1 MNPNRN
7 KPTRI
12 RPARIDPARM
22 TLPGTIALV
31 GAECTGKTSLA
42 QALAADLPAL
52 WLPEA
57 LRDFCEREGRTP
69 RPDEQLGLMREQMA
83 REAAARKRAAREGIA
98 WVVCDSTPLV
108 TALYSVML
116 FEDRSLLEPALEHQR
131 GHTLTLLADVDLPW
145 VADGIQR
152 DGPQARAAFH
162 TLLLETLRAHRLPFR
177 FVSGTDGQRL
187 AGALQVLR
195 ACV

>member
-1 MNPNRN
+1 MSAIRT
-7 KPTRI
+7 KPI
-12 RPARIDPARM
+12 RFGTTAVDPARAM
-22 TLPGTIALV
+22 RAGTIALV
-31 GAECTGKTSLA
+31 GAECTGKTTLA
-42 QALAADLPAL
+42 QALAAELPAL

-57 LRDFCEREGRTP
+57 LRAFCEREGRTP

-83 REAAARKRAAREGIA
+83 GEAAARERAAREGIA

-116 FEDRSLLEPALEHQR
+116 FEDHSLLGPALEHQR

-162 TLLLETLRAHRLPFR
+162 ALLLETLRAHRLPFR
-177 FVSGTDGQRL
+177 FVSGAAGQRL
-187 AGALQVLR
+187 AGALQALR